1 MAAAV
6 AVALLGGGYM
16 VFSSGGSSTNAAVE
30 GTSDADPGMIVG
42 GGGWTTT
49 WGSDSPNNK
58 GKQISI
64 YRPSMPMSDYRF
76 EFRGQIEKKALG
88 WLFRASNP
96 KNYYVMKLE
105 AIKGGANPLV
115 ALIKYAVIDGKEQT
129 HTQVMLPF
137 DVKVGTLYHVRMDV
151 GGDKFATYVQDKLVD
166 HWNDDRIK
174 RRRRRILHGDWRTVA
189 DQILTS
195 FLFEVVL
202 RRLPQDRKECLY
214 ARERRS
220 MVMVR

>member
-1 MAAAV
+1 MLGLPSTERSIGSKIAMAAAV

-16 VFSSGGSSTNAAVE
+16 MFSSGGSSANAAVE
-30 GTSDADPGMIVG
+30 RTSGAAPRLIGG

-49 WGSDSPNNK
+49 WGSNAPNNK

-105 AIKGGANPLV
+105 AIKEGAPPLV

-129 HTQVMLPF
+129 RTQVMLPF
-137 DVKVGTLYHVRMDV
+137 DIKVGTIYHVRMDV
-151 GGDKFATYVQDKLVD
+151 RGDKFATYVQDKLVD
-166 HWNDDRIK
+166 HWMTIESR
-174 RRRRRILHGDWRTVA
+174 
-189 DQILTS
+189 
-195 FLFEVVL
+195 
-202 RRLPQDRKECLY
+202 
-214 ARERRS
+214 
-220 MVMVR
+220 